1 MMSQHCNT
9 IDNPPNLDITATTL
23 SNTIVGGTNGSVTL
37 TFTNQTS
44 LSSENERAITFP
56 SGFDVSRTGIN
67 GESTVTTGSD
77 PTLEGVSGQIITLNV
92 PDFWAAGSQTIV
104 LTGIDNPATATSG
117 LSLTVVSQANNGSA
131 TIDQADVTPVTF
143 VVRAHL
149 NLAATSLDNSFTNAT
164 GVTATVTRSPPSRS
178 LYQPMKSS
186 SFFPQVLMLAAQ

>member
-23 SNTIVGGTNGSVTL
+23 SNTIVGGTNGSVTF

-56 SGFDVSRTGIN
+56 SGFDVSGTGIN
-67 GESTVTTGSD
+67 GGSTVTTGSD

-131 TIDQADVTPVTF
+131 TIDQADVTPATF

-164 GVTATVTRSPPSRS
+164 GVTATVLRSPPSRS

>member
-67 GESTVTTGSD
+67 GGSMLPQEAIRLLKEYQD
-77 PTLEGVSGQIITLNV
+77 R
-92 PDFWAAGSQTIV
+92 
-104 LTGIDNPATATSG
+104 
-117 LSLTVVSQANNGSA
+117 LS
-131 TIDQADVTPVTF
+131 
-143 VVRAHL
+143 H
-149 NLAATSLDNSFTNAT
+149 
-164 GVTATVTRSPPSRS
+164 
-178 LYQPMKSS
+178 
-186 SFFPQVLMLAAQ
+186 